1 MKEVATAM
9 EQQTQGRERQKAE
22 QPAHRE
28 TEHRTP
34 ERERLSGPGL
44 TAQAILEGASL
55 WEMPPQHLEELAS
68 LVGNQSMASL
78 LEQQALPLTQFSF
91 SLPQQAETNPYPVP
105 ETGPVPTVQPPAL
118 TGDEGAG
125 RAFDPAGLVY

>member
-1 MKEVATAM
+1 M

-55 WEMPPQHLEELAS
+55 WELPPQRLEELVS
-68 LVGNQSMASL
+68 LVGNQGMASL
-78 LEQQALPLTQFSF
+78 LEQQALPLTQVSF
-91 SLPQQAETNPYPVP
+91 SLPQQAETTPYPVP
-105 ETGPVPTVQPPAL
+105 ETGPMPTVQPPAL
-118 TGDEGAG
+118 TGNEGAG